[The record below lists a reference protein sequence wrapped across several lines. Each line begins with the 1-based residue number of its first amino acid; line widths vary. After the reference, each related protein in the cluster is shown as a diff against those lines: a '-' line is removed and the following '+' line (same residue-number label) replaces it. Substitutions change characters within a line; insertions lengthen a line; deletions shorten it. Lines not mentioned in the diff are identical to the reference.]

1 MTDPSFWPLVGFAVA
16 MAITPGPNNA
26 MVAASASRH
35 GIMDTVPHMAGIAVG
50 FAIMVAIAAA
60 GLGGVLI
67 AWPALHLV
75 LQWVFAAWLLLL
87 AWKIA
92 TAPPVDIAGVLPPMG
107 FLGAV
112 LFQWVNPKAW
122 AIALSAAGEYM
133 LPGRP
138 LIDEVARLSA
148 IFAVV
153 IVPCTFSWAV
163 LGSGAARILDVPGRL
178 RLFNVAMA
186 ALLVAS
192 VVAMLLE

>member
-1 MTDPSFWPLVGFAVA
+1 VTDPGFWPLVGFAVA

-26 MVAASASRH
+26 MVAASAASH

-50 FAIMVAIAAA
+50 FAIMVGIVAA

-67 AWPALHLV
+67 AWPALHLL

-92 TAPPVDIAGVLPPMG
+92 TAAPGDTAGARPPMG
-107 FLGAV
+107 FFGAAM
-112 LFQWVNPKAW
+112 FQWVNPKAW

-138 LIDEVARLSA
+138 LIGEVARLTA

-153 IVPCTFSWAV
+153 IVPCTFPWAV

-178 RLFNVAMA
+178 RLFNMAMA

-192 VVAMLLE
+192 VVPMLLE

>member
-1 MTDPSFWPLVGFAVA
+1 MTDPGFWPLVGFAVA
-16 MAITPGPNNA
+16 MSITPGPNNA
-26 MVAASASRH
+26 MVAASAANH
-35 GIMDTVPHMAGIAVG
+35 GIIDTVPHMAGVAVG
-50 FAIMVAIAAA
+50 FTAMIGIVAA
-60 GLGGVLI
+60 GLGGVMI
-67 AWPALHLV
+67 EWPALHLL
-75 LQWVFAAWLLLL
+75 LQWFFAIWLLLL

-92 TAPPVDIAGVLPPMG
+92 TAPPPGSAGKRPPMG
-107 FLGAV
+107 FFSAV

-133 LPGRP
+133 LPDRP
-138 LIDEVARLSA
+138 LIGEVVRLTA

-153 IVPCTFSWAV
+153 ALPCLFPWAV
-163 LGSGAARILDVPGRL
+163 LGSSAARILDVPARL